1 MLSFHSV
8 VKRFDK
14 IRAVDDLSFSMQKG
28 EIFALL
34 GPNGAGK
41 TSCIRMIMQVM
52 SPDSGTIEFDESLL
66 TNGSIDRSKL
76 GYLPEERGLYQDAS
90 LLKTLIYL
98 AELRGA
104 DPGVT
109 RKRAE
114 EWLSRFDLLDRKNDK
129 ISTLSKG
136 NQQKVQFISSI
147 LHKPKFAIL
156 DEPFSGFD
164 PINQEFISDL
174 IRELRD
180 DGMTILLSAHQMQL
194 VEKIADRILM
204 LNLGK
209 QLHCGT
215 LDEIR
220 SSIISHQ
227 KLIVSY
233 QNAVDVSRLRDASQI
248 KQINEEGDRTFE
260 IFISNESSINDIL
273 TLVASAGDVANL
285 KTSEVTLHE
294 IFLESFKNGGPDHE

>member
-1 MLSFHSV
+1 
-8 VKRFDK
+8 
-14 IRAVDDLSFSMQKG
+14 MQKG

-285 KTSEVTLHE
+285 RTSEVTLHE